1 MTNMTSS
8 VLPLSDEC
16 HEETAIMSSHS
27 FGSMVIAKLKAL
39 QLILAY
45 SSESSLEGRLVI
57 GEAHRKNIPL
67 CIFYGKYEAFFSCLD

>member
-8 VLPLSDEC
+8 LSPLSDGC

-39 QLILAY
+39 QLILAH
-45 SSESSLEGRLVI
+45 SSECSLEGRLVI
-57 GEAHRKNIPL
+57 TEAHRKNRLP
-67 CIFYGKYEAFFSCLD
+67 CIF